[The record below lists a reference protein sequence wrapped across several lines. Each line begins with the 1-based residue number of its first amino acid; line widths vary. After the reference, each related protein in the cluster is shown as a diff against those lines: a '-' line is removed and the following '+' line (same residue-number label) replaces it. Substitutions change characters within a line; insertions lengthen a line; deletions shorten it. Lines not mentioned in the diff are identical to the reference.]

1 LYRYFDH
8 RHRFTTQ
15 IFRATNDDAIDMI
28 CGKEVVVRYN
38 NLFVFDGTSKG
49 HILKQKQSQAKQ

>member
-1 LYRYFDH
+1 
-8 RHRFTTQ
+8 
-15 IFRATNDDAIDMI
+15 MI